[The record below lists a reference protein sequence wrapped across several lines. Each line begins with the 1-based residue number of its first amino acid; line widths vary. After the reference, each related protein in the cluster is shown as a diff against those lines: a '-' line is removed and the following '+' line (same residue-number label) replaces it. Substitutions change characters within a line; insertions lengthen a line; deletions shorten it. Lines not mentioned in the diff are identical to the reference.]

1 MNFIKNNLQT
11 IIIFFCIG
19 FIINNI
25 PRTINT
31 LERKKYERIKLL
43 EKNFLRHQKEE
54 ICRKKS
60 KYSKFLEMGFKET
73 AQKRLISCMKQ

>member
-1 MNFIKNNLQT
+1 MIFIKNNLQT